1 MGKKLL
7 TILFISMIA
16 MGAFCGLIL
25 YWVIMFVSENIIMHC
40 IIIGGIFGLLNSF
53 IILFFLKMYT
63 AVKFKN
69 QRLDIEIRKDKL
81 TGLYNR
87 HAFDNDIRR
96 LNPEAV
102 YSMIFFDADNFRDY
116 NNVYGHQVGDK
127 ILVDCANI
135 IKSNIRDTDFAYRYG
150 GEEIVVI
157 LTSCSK
163 KEAGKIAQNIV
174 ENICNNDNILYPP
187 MTISAGVASMP
198 EDVQSFDQLIRAS
211 DLAML
216 QAKKNGKNQVTVYDD
231 LKKDGNVGVTL
242 KD

>member
-1 MGKKLL
+1 
-7 TILFISMIA
+7 
-16 MGAFCGLIL
+16 
-25 YWVIMFVSENIIMHC
+25 
-40 IIIGGIFGLLNSF
+40 
-53 IILFFLKMYT
+53 
-63 AVKFKN
+63 
-69 QRLDIEIRKDKL
+69 
-81 TGLYNR
+81 
-87 HAFDNDIRR
+87 
-96 LNPEAV
+96 
-102 YSMIFFDADNFRDY
+102 MIFFDADNFRDY

-127 ILVDCANI
+127 ILIDCANI

-198 EDVQSFDQLIRAS
+198 EDVQSFDQLIRVS
-211 DLAML
+211 DLALL